1 MKRNLLFCV
10 TMLALLSISCGQPP
24 ASQRPDL
31 DIRIEKIEKRL
42 PVMTAVGMLTGETTN
57 IAERMKHY
65 RVPGVSIAVIN
76 DFEIEWT
83 KGYGVLE
90 AGGDVPVTPETLF
103 QAASISK
110 PVTAMA
116 ALYFAEQGSLDLDQD
131 VNDRLMSW
139 QVPENEFTSQEKV
152 TLRRLLSH
160 TAGLNERGL
169 MGYIRDQDIPTLRE
183 ILDGSPPANS
193 PAWRVQDV
201 PGSIWRYSNGGYVIV
216 TQLLEDV
223 VGAPFPEVMREVLF
237 EPLGMESSTYE
248 FPLPDEF
255 APEAASAHGQ
265 SGQPIYGKWLT
276 YPEMG
281 PSGLWTTP
289 SDLAQLVVEIMRARA
304 GQSNI
309 VLSQD
314 MAAQM
319 LSAQTEDIPYEEH
332 TLMHPLYADWGL
344 GWQLLHLGGNSYFVH
359 GGDNPEG
366 FESIVFG
373 VPEQGWGAVIMTN
386 GANGQGLSYEILY
399 AVAEAYGILP
409 SLRTIA
415 LMGYLVF
422 IVFTLLVVWLL
433 AYLIL
438 RLWSRRS
445 TATPH
450 RAGVISRYRL
460 VFLLLIPATLL
471 LTAFPYYI
479 GLEVAL
485 QLIQGSPDA
494 TLGRPAAV
502 GMVEQGELFAR
513 HGMIEEAVEAYSK
526 AQEMDPELEIAAGS
540 WNTLCWHGSL
550 WGYAADV
557 MGACE
562 RAVALAPGDAS
573 IADSR
578 GLARA
583 LTGNYA
589 GAAEDFRSYVDWLE
603 THGGNE
609 REITMRK
616 LWIAEL
622 EAGRNPFDEAT
633 LAELR

>member
-1 MKRNLLFCV
+1 MVGKLLLGV
-10 TMLALLSISCGQPP
+10 MMLTLLIASGVQPV
-24 ASQRPDL
+24 ASQASQLEER
-31 DIRIEKIEKRL
+31 IKRIEDGL
-42 PVMTAVGMLTGETTN
+42 PIMTAGGMLTGETTN
-57 IAERMKHY
+57 IAERMEHY
-65 RVPGVSIAVIN
+65 RVPGVSVAVIN
-76 DFEIEWT
+76 DFELEWT

-90 AGGDVPVTPETLF
+90 ADGNMPVTPDTLF

-116 ALYFAEQGSLDLDQD
+116 ALYFVEQGSLDLDQD
-131 VNDRLMSW
+131 VNDRSISW

-160 TAGLNERGL
+160 TAGPNEKGL
-169 MGYIRDQDIPTLRE
+169 MGYLRDQDIPTLRE
-183 ILDGSPPANS
+183 ILDGLPPANS

-223 VGAPFPEVMREVLF
+223 VGAPFPEIMREVLF
-237 EPLGMESSTYE
+237 EPVGMESSTHE
-248 FPLPDEF
+248 FPLPDES
-255 APEAASAHGQ
+255 APRAASAHGR

-276 YPEMG
+276 YPELG
-281 PSGLWTTP
+281 PSGLWTTS

-314 MAAQM
+314 MASQM
-319 LSAQTEDIPYEEH
+319 LSAQTVGIPYEQA

-344 GWQLLHLGGNSYFVH
+344 GWQLLHLGRSSYFVH

-366 FESIVFG
+366 FQSIVLAE
-373 VPEQGWGAVIMTN
+373 PEQGWGVVIMTN

-399 AVAEAYGILP
+399 TVAEAYGILP
-409 SLRTIA
+409 SMRTIA

-422 IVFTLLVVWLL
+422 IVLALLVVWLL

-450 RAGVISRYRL
+450 RAGVISRYRY

-471 LTAFPYYI
+471 LVTFPYYI

-494 TLGRPAAV
+494 MPGQPAAL
-502 GMVEQGELFAR
+502 GMVEQAELFAR
-513 HGMIEEAVEAYSK
+513 HGMIEEAIEAFSK
-526 AQEMDPELEIAAGS
+526 AQDMDPELEIAAGS
-540 WNTLCWHGSL
+540 WNAVCWHGCL
-550 WGYAADV
+550 WGYAAEV

-583 LTGNYA
+583 LTGDCA
-589 GAAEDFRSYVDWLE
+589 GAAEDFRSYAEWLLE
-603 THGGNE
+603 HGGNE
-609 REITMRK
+609 RELVMREF
-616 LWIAEL
+616 WIAEL

>member
-10 TMLALLSISCGQPP
+10 MMLALLSTSCGQPA

-31 DIRIEKIEKRL
+31 ETRIQEIENGL
-42 PVMTAVGMLTGETTN
+42 PVMTAGGILTGDTTK

-65 RVPGVSIAVIN
+65 RIPGVSIAVIN
-76 DFEIEWT
+76 DFEIVWA

-90 AGGDVPVTPETLF
+90 AGGDVPVTPNTLF

-116 ALYFAEQGSLDLDQD
+116 ALYFVEQGSLDLDQD
-131 VNDRLMSW
+131 VNGRLTSW

-152 TLRRLLSH
+152 TLRCLLSH

-169 MGYIRDQDIPTLRE
+169 IGYIRDQETPTLHQ
-183 ILDGSPPANS
+183 ILDGLPPANS
-193 PAWRVQDV
+193 PAWRVQDI

-255 APEAASAHGQ
+255 APKAASAHGQ

-314 MAAQM
+314 MADQM
-319 LSAQTEDIPYEEH
+319 LSAQTEDISYEEA

-344 GWQLLHLGGNSYFVH
+344 GWQLLHLGRNSYFVH

-366 FESIVFG
+366 FQSIVFAI
-373 VPEQGWGAVIMTN
+373 PEQGWSVVIMTN

-399 AVAEAYGILP
+399 TVAEAYGVLP

-422 IVFTLLVVWLL
+422 IVLALLVVWLL

-445 TATPH
+445 TATP
-450 RAGVISRYRL
+450 RRPGVISRYRF

-471 LTAFPYYI
+471 LITFPYYI

-494 TLGRPAAV
+494 TPGQSAALG
-502 GMVEQGELFAR
+502 MIEQGELFAQ
-513 HGMIEEAVEAYSK
+513 HGMIGEAVEAYSK
-526 AQEMDPELEIAAGS
+526 AQDMDPELEIAARS
-540 WNTLCWHGSL
+540 WNALCWHGSL

-562 RAVALAPGDAS
+562 RAVALAPGDAP

-583 LTGNYA
+583 LTGDYA
-589 GAAEDFRSYVDWLE
+589 GAAEDFRSYADWLE
-603 THGGNE
+603 RHGGDE
-609 REITMRK
+609 RELNMRK

-622 EAGRNPFDEAT
+622 ELGRNPFDEAALT
-633 LAELR
+633 ELR

>member
-1 MKRNLLFCV
+1 MRRNLLFWV
-10 TMLALLSISCGQPP
+10 MMLALLSTGCGQPP

-31 DIRIEKIEKRL
+31 DTRIEKIEKGL
-42 PVMTAVGMLTGETTN
+42 PVMTAGGILTGEPTN

-65 RVPGVSIAVIN
+65 RVPGVSIAVIT
-76 DFEIEWT
+76 DFEIEWA

-90 AGGDVPVTPETLF
+90 AGGDVPVTPDTLF

-116 ALYFAEQGSLDLDQD
+116 ALYLVEQGATDLDQD

-139 QVPENEFTSQEKV
+139 QVPENEFSAQEKV

-160 TAGLNERGL
+160 TAGLNEKGL
-169 MGYIRDQDIPTLRE
+169 IGYIRGQDIPTLRE

-223 VGAPFPEVMREVLF
+223 MGAPFPEIMREVLF

-255 APEAASAHGQ
+255 APRAASAHGEW
-265 SGQPIYGKWLT
+265 GQPIYGKWLT

-281 PSGLWTTP
+281 PSGLWTTS
-289 SDLAQLVVEIMRARA
+289 SDLARLAVEIMRARA
-304 GQSNI
+304 GKSSI
-309 VLSQD
+309 VFSQD
-314 MAAQM
+314 MADQM
-319 LSAQTEDIPYEEH
+319 LSTQTEDIPYEQSP
-332 TLMHPLYADWGL
+332 LMHPLYADWGL
-344 GWQLLHLGGNSYFVH
+344 GWQLLHLGRNSYFMH

-366 FESIVFG
+366 FQSIVFA
-373 VPEQGWGAVIMTN
+373 VPEQGWGVVIMTN

-399 AVAEAYGILP
+399 TLAEACGILP

-415 LMGYLVF
+415 LMGHL
-422 IVFTLLVVWLL
+422 VFTLLALPVVWLL

-445 TATPH
+445 AATLH
-450 RAGVISRYRL
+450 RAGVISRYRS
-460 VFLLLIPATLL
+460 VFLLLIPVTLL
-471 LTAFPYYI
+471 LITFPYYI
-479 GLEVAL
+479 GLEVAV
-485 QLIQGSPDA
+485 QLVQGSPDA
-494 TLGRPAAV
+494 ASGQPAVLGR
-502 GMVEQGELFAR
+502 VEQAELLAR
-513 HGMIEEAVEAYSK
+513 HGMIEKAVEAFSRE
-526 AQEMDPELEIAAGS
+526 QEIDPALEITAGS
-540 WNTLCWHGSL
+540 WNVLCWHGSL
-550 WGYAADV
+550 WGHAADV
-557 MGACE
+557 IGACE
-562 RAVALAPGDAS
+562 RAVALAPGNAL

-583 LTGNYA
+583 LTGDYA

-603 THGGNE
+603 EQGGNE
-609 REITMRK
+609 REIDMRRF
-616 LWIAEL
+616 WIAEL
-622 EAGRNPFDEAT
+622 SAGRNPFDEAA